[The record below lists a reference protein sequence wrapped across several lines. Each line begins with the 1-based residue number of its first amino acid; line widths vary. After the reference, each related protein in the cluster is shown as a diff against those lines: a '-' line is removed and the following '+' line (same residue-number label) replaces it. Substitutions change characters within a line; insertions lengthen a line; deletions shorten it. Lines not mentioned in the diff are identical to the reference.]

1 MACRFC
7 RLVNSR
13 SDVQLRKFCELVLVL
28 FRHPWLL
35 LLLSDSEFINSSMLD
50 TAEISESDGEFERE
64 FVFTGRLVLDRNS
77 DESNVVVLPPVLSLK
92 IKLDDNYIKGVNWQ
106 HTVNFCPPRSSEI
119 KNWKIM
125 PCKIEFKVWTVA
137 HWWAVCDK

>member
-1 MACRFC
+1 M
-7 RLVNSR
+7 
-13 SDVQLRKFCELVLVL
+13 
-28 FRHPWLL
+28 

-92 IKLDDNYIKGVNWQ
+92 IKLDDNYIKGVN
-106 HTVNFCPPRSSEI
+106 
-119 KNWKIM
+119 
-125 PCKIEFKVWTVA
+125 
-137 HWWAVCDK
+137 